1 MHNFLPPNNIQART
15 TVAPGI
21 PKAIEWFELLAS
33 ELGVL
38 GSKPGASAYF
48 TSITNNR
55 KIRAA
60 IYSPHPMD
68 PSFKQPRKP
77 IFLCADHPQRW

>member
-21 PKAIEWFELLAS
+21 PKAIEWFEHLAS
-33 ELGVL
+33 KLGVL
-38 GSKPGASAYF
+38 GSNPGASAYF
-48 TSITNNR
+48 PSITNNH

-68 PSFKQPRKP
+68 SSFVRPRKP
-77 IFLCADHPQRW
+77 IFPCADHLQRW